1 MVHVAS
7 LPFNLLYSSL
17 TFITERRAFAYIA
30 IGTEFYQLAVVKHR
44 LFAGI
49 ITYFR
54 EGVVLKSY
62 SNYDSVFIKLYSIT
76 DGRASTHTIQN
87 LITRRTDELEKSIL
101 ISPIVQ
107 CYKSCTSLKKKNKT
121 RYTYVIYDYHPNH
134 PVPSPS
140 VDYDSKLS
148 ILIVHYQLMGR
159 NMESFQ

>member
-1 MVHVAS
+1 MHVAS

-17 TFITERRAFAYIA
+17 AFITERRAFAYIA

-107 CYKSCTSLKKKNKT
+107 CYKSCSSLKKKKQDKIHLRNLRLSPQSSGT
-121 RYTYVIYDYHPNH
+121 Q
-134 PVPSPS
+134 PVSWLWFKAKYSNRALP
-140 VDYDSKLS
+140 VD
-148 ILIVHYQLMGR
+148 G
-159 NMESFQ
+159 